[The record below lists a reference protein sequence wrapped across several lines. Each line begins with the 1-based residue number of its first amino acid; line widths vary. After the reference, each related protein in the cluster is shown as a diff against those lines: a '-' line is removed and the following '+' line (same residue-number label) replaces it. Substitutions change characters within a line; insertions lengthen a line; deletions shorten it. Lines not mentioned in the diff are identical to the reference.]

1 MKPNNI
7 QYFRILKKLSQE
19 DMADKLNISTSTYGK
34 IERGE
39 TNIIHKHLREIANIL
54 DVEVHQLLPEYVTN
68 HFENNNIHIGIVQT
82 DHYHEK
88 SGHLNESDLI
98 QLLLS
103 IQQQQIKLSET
114 QDRLVSLLEQ
124 LEKKL

>member
-1 MKPNNI
+1 MKVNNI
-7 QYFRILKKLSQE
+7 KHFRELKKLSQE
-19 DMADKLNISTSTYGK
+19 DMADKLNISPSTYGK

-54 DVEVHQLLPEYVTN
+54 DVEVHQLLPEYIIN
-68 HFENNNIHIGIVQT
+68 NFENNNIHRIVQT

-88 SGHLNESDLI
+88 ESNLSEKDLI
-98 QLLLS
+98 QLLFS